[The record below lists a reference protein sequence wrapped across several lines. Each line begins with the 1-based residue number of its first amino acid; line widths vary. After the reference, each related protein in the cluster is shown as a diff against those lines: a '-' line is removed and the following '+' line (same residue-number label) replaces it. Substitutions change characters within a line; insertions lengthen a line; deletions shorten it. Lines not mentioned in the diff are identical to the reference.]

1 MASFEALHDRLA
13 ALQETTGQLK
23 ELIDRLATLKFEP
36 GLVPL
41 TSSISSIAAAGK
53 GGGGDGDDDGSDNV
67 AAELSAEISQILREE
82 DEDLEL
88 LQEEII
94 DLRPGRPGSD
104 IEHAKA
110 RLKEGAQRL
119 EQDLKRCRTSFR
131 AAQIAAR
138 RSMESA
144 QKLERELLIA
154 SYVSNASA
162 VLQRQQD
169 QQDGNDNGNDDG
181 NDDGNNSQNH
191 QQQQQQVQH
200 QVLFT
205 ARDRRRWREKNE
217 TGTYHNRDVVTAGSD
232 VTEALRRTHALIT
245 GEVSKS
251 AFAAQTLA
259 ESSAALREL
268 QQTYEGVDGLLRRS
282 RALLGTLLT
291 SQKSDTWYLRT
302 TMYMLLSTLAWLVF
316 RRFLYG
322 PLWWVL
328 WLPLRTSL
336 LAGRALTSTAL
347 GAARGGGGGDGQ
359 PQAASSAS
367 IKIRGIETTAVPTIR
382 LGDEKDSAAAVDPD
396 SMLDKVARNIDEA
409 EDVARAEAENQTS
422 NHGGDVEDGRD
433 EPNPMKR
440 MWEEETGEES
450 NERVDCQRQQPQI
463 VRDEL

>member
-1 MASFEALHDRLA
+1 MASFEALHNRLA

-36 GLVPL
+36 GSVPL
-41 TSSISSIAAAGK
+41 TSSISSITAAGK
-53 GGGGDGDDDGSDNV
+53 GGDGDDGSDNV

-104 IEHAKA
+104 TEHAKA

-119 EQDLKRCRTSFR
+119 EQDLKLCRTSFR

-154 SYVSNASA
+154 SYVANASA
-162 VLQRQQD
+162 VLRRQQD

-181 NDDGNNSQNH
+181 NNSQNH
-191 QQQQQQVQH
+191 QQQQQVQH

-217 TGTYHNRDVVTAGSD
+217 TGTDHNRDVVTAGSD

-302 TMYMLLSTLAWLVF
+302 AMYMLLSTLAWLVF

-347 GAARGGGGGDGQ
+347 GAIGGGGGGGGGGDGQ
-359 PQAASSAS
+359 QQAASSAS
-367 IKIRGIETTAVPTIR
+367 IKIRGIETTAVPTVR
-382 LGDEKDSAAAVDPD
+382 LGDERDSAAAVDTD
-396 SMLDKVARNIDEA
+396 SMLDKIVRIIDEA
-409 EDVARAEAENQTS
+409 EDAARAEAENQTS
-422 NHGGDVEDGRD
+422 SHGGDVEDGRD

-450 NERVDCQRQQPQI
+450 SERAGQEQQQGQI